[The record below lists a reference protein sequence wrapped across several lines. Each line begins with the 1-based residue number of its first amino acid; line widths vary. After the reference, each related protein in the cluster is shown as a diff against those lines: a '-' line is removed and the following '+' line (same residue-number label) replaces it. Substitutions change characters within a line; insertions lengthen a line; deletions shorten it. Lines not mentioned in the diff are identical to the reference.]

1 MKSNCLTCDIEFS
14 FSPSQKTGKYC
25 SNKCQQK
32 YQSNKLLTEWLT
44 GEYDSN
50 NGIPPKVAKKWISE
64 NQNHKCLMC
73 GIQEWNNKPITFQFD
88 HIDGNPDN
96 NTKDNIRMLCPNCH
110 SQTDTFGVKNKKS
123 KNTQRNIYRR
133 KNYRDNASNANL
145 AEGVD
150 YLL

>member
-1 MKSNCLTCDIEFS
+1 MKSNCLTCGVEFS

-32 YQSNKLLTEWLT
+32 YQSNKLLTEWLN
-44 GEYDSN
+44 GEYDSKK
-50 NGIPPKVAKKWISE
+50 GIPPEVAKKWISE
-64 NQNHKCLMC
+64 QQNHKCLMC
-73 GIQEWNNKPITFQFD
+73 GISDWNSKPITFQFD

-133 KNYRDNASNANL
+133 KNYRDKASNVNL
-145 AEGVD
+145 SKDA
-150 YLL
+150 